1 MNQYRSHQIS
11 IQVCSTAL
19 TSTSIHTPRIC
30 IGIPYIY
37 TIYYKC
43 PYISLI
49 QVLLKETLQLV
60 HFNHY
65 PTCLRALQST
75 YLHVDAAAHGLVT
88 RLVHGIKHLT
98 IWTRLYMRNVKVI
111 TIKELVAFQW
121 MGIQHGLT
129 IRTSEVVVARDI
141 PHRITRPDSW
151 VIQGC
156 ERTSFTDWVLV
167 EVFTLIVVGTV
178 VGVWLYHV
186 AQHLTRNSVMEG
198 LTVML

>member
-1 MNQYRSHQIS
+1 
-11 IQVCSTAL
+11 
-19 TSTSIHTPRIC
+19 
-30 IGIPYIY
+30 
-37 TIYYKC
+37 
-43 PYISLI
+43 
-49 QVLLKETLQLV
+49 
-60 HFNHY
+60 
-65 PTCLRALQST
+65 
-75 YLHVDAAAHGLVT
+75 
-88 RLVHGIKHLT
+88 
-98 IWTRLYMRNVKVI
+98 MRNVKVI

-121 MGIQHGLT
+121 MGIQHVLT

-186 AQHLTRNSVMEG
+186 A
-198 LTVML
+198 